1 MNNLSTLRLLVISDG
16 SVSYEPPAGVE
27 VLNLRYS
34 FTHAPSPDNF
44 LAWWQGDSMLAVDE
58 RCRALNGGFRQ
69 QVLNRLV
76 TQYLLKNRVHG
87 VVIIGLYGCTLDLPR
102 IFNLFKIPVAWILQ
116 ADAFAQL
123 EGRDPIADACVKDA
137 LGKVAVVNDNGGALA
152 ALQPAVAS
160 TTLAQVNSALLE
172 VIADIPA
179 SADLES
185 QYDYSLY
192 EFSLRDHPLLC
203 LIQQPDVKH
212 FSGCERVLD
221 LGCGVGIF
229 LSLLQE
235 ENVSAVGVERNPDIA
250 NYGRGMGLD
259 IITADALKFLEQTE
273 ERFDGIYCSHFVEHL
288 PIELV
293 QQLITNLARVVS
305 DNGVVVLAFPDPE
318 SIRSQLLGFWRDP
331 EHVRFYH
338 PELVLSLAQ
347 AVGLDAEWTSY
358 QDQPHNLAHFDVEPP
373 AVAKFLDAQDLPLL
387 STEKVRNSW
396 IDKVLATLGIAS
408 NSQLKNVETL
418 FASWQKHLS
427 HQQQVI
433 TRQQQVIEQ
442 LTRRTDQL
450 WAVNNTW
457 AWNDNAVLKLRRRK
471 RCP

>member
-1 MNNLSTLRLLVISDG
+1 MNNVPLLRLLVISDG
-16 SVSYEPPAGVE
+16 SVSYEPPTDVD
-27 VLNLRYS
+27 VLNLHYS
-34 FTHAPSPDNF
+34 FTTAASPDNF
-44 LAWWQGDSMLAVDE
+44 LSWWQGDSLLAVDE

-69 QVLNRLV
+69 QVLNRLLA
-76 TQYLLKNRVHG
+76 QYLLKNKVDG
-87 VVIIGLYGCTLDLPR
+87 VVIVGLYGCTLDLPR

-116 ADAFAQL
+116 PDAFL
-123 EGRDPIADACVKDA
+123 LLKNLDHISDACLKDA
-137 LGKVAVVNDNGGALA
+137 LKRVTVLNDDGNSLA
-152 ALQPAVAS
+152 TLQ
-160 TTLAQVNSALLE
+160 TTVTARAQINSVLLKT
-172 VIADIPA
+172 IAENP
-179 SADLES
+179 SSFGPES

-212 FSGCERVLD
+212 FVGCERVLD

-235 ENVSAVGVERNPDIA
+235 ENVSAVGVERNPEIA

-259 IITADALKFLEQTE
+259 IITADALTFLAETE

-293 QQLITNLARVVS
+293 QQLLTNLARVVS

-338 PELVLSLAQ
+338 PELILSLAQ

-358 QDQPHNLAHFDVEPP
+358 QDQPHKVVPFNLEPP
-373 AVAKFLDAQDLPLL
+373 PMAELL
-387 STEKVRNSW
+387 SADDLSSQTTARAPSKW
-396 IDKVLATLGIAS
+396 IDKLLGGLGIAS
-408 NSQLKNVETL
+408 NAHLEKLDTQFTGL
-418 FASWQKHLS
+418 QKYIA

-433 TRQQQVIEQ
+433 IRQQQVIEQ
-442 LTRRTDQL
+442 LTNRTDQL

-457 AWNDNAVLKLRRRK
+457 GWNDNATLKLRRRK